1 VADVIG
7 DYVSLKKKGANL
19 WACCPFHGEKSPSF
33 SVSPAKG
40 IYKCFGCGKA
50 GDSIRFIMDIEG
62 LGYGEALRHLAKKYG
77 IEIQANDVAS
87 KANFTN
93 IKSSETGAAST
104 RYPDGGSQ
112 MNSFAAYLTSIY
124 KKSENTNFQYGVR
137 YNYTTLKAVF
147 NNKTFFAFPFNNI
160 VQQHNALVT
169 SLGFSHNFKNNF
181 SINTSISTAY
191 RAPNIDDVA
200 KVFDSAAGRLIVPN
214 SDLKPERT
222 FGADLVLA
230 KRWNNA
236 QSYVQI
242 VPFGT
247 IYSEALT
254 LAPSQFEGKDSV
266 LFADKKSAVFTTQ
279 NLGNAYIYGFSANT
293 KIAINTSLSL
303 SASYTFT
310 KGRVLDNNKETP
322 LDHIPPTFGRI
333 ALDYQKEKL
342 QLSLYSLFN
351 GTKKTADYRLGTE
364 DNELYSADAQKGF
377 MPSWITLNLRGGYQL
392 GRNAEIQAG
401 IENIL
406 DQHYRI
412 FASGVSAAGRNVNVT
427 LRWKI

>member
-1 VADVIG
+1 
-7 DYVSLKKKGANL
+7 
-19 WACCPFHGEKSPSF
+19 
-33 SVSPAKG
+33 
-40 IYKCFGCGKA
+40 
-50 GDSIRFIMDIEG
+50 
-62 LGYGEALRHLAKKYG
+62 
-77 IEIQANDVAS
+77 
-87 KANFTN
+87 
-93 IKSSETGAAST
+93 
-104 RYPDGGSQ
+104 
-112 MNSFAAYLTSIY
+112 
-124 KKSENTNFQYGVR
+124 
-137 YNYTTLKAVF
+137 
-147 NNKTFFAFPFNNI
+147 
-160 VQQHNALVT
+160 
-169 SLGFSHNFKNNF
+169 
-181 SINTSISTAY
+181 
-191 RAPNIDDVA
+191 
-200 KVFDSAAGRLIVPN
+200 
-214 SDLKPERT
+214 
-222 FGADLVLA
+222 VLA

-247 IYSEALT
+247 LYSEALT

-266 LFADKKSAVFTTQ
+266 FFADKKSAVFTTQ

-377 MPSWITLNLRGGYQL
+377 MPSWMTLNLRVGYQL

-427 LRWKI
+427 LRFKI